1 MSSWIVIGTF
11 ILAAIVIGTRIYFNL
26 RKVAKSRIESWD
38 EKMVAQLRSKGYVP
52 FNDYP
57 IDFFLALPNE
67 AACAAVRTR
76 LEGEGFEVDV
86 RPVEDAPELHFSLHA
101 KKMMRVITPMIQ
113 ETGRHLS
120 ALATEHGG
128 QYDGWSA

>member
-1 MSSWIVIGTF
+1 MSWVIIVTF
-11 ILAAIVIGTRIYFNL
+11 LAAALIIGTRIYFNL
-26 RKVAKSRIESWD
+26 RKVAKSRRESWD
-38 EKMVAQLRSKGYVP
+38 EKMVSQLRAKGYVP

-67 AACAAVRTR
+67 AACTAVRSK
-76 LEGEGFEVDV
+76 LEAEGFEVDV
-86 RPVEDAPELHFSLHA
+86 RPVDNDAELHFSLHA
-101 KKMMRVITPMIQ
+101 KKMMRVIAQIIQ

-120 ALATEHGG
+120 SVATEHGG

>member
-1 MSSWIVIGTF
+1 MSWVIIVTF
-11 ILAAIVIGTRIYFNL
+11 LAAALIIAARIYFNL
-26 RKVAKSRIESWD
+26 RKVAKSRRETWD

-67 AACAAVRTR
+67 TACTAVRSK
-76 LEGEGFEVDV
+76 LESEGFEVDV
-86 RPVEDAPELHFSLHA
+86 RPVDNSAELHFSLHA
-101 KKMMRVITPMIQ
+101 KKTMRVITQIIQ
-113 ETGRHLS
+113 ETGSHLTTI
-120 ALATEHGG
+120 AAEHGG